1 MRGMSLS
8 GRYGAEL
15 LVRVS
20 AGRWRRWLVGGTA
33 AVVLVFVYL
42 ARGSVLSSLGA
53 LLIVDTVGPSAD
65 YLVPLGGDAETRPFA
80 AAELHAD
87 GVAPSVLLFEYELTE
102 ASRLGVAL
110 SQTELYRRVLE
121 IQDVPAE
128 AIRVIPGTV
137 RNTWEEAQALKRFL
151 ATQASAGVVIVTSPP
166 HTRRAYWSFR
176 RSLQDLPVEIW
187 MAPVR
192 RPGIDET
199 NWWHYDEMTLV
210 YLRESFKLPFYW
222 VRYAF

>member
-1 MRGMSLS
+1 MDAD
-8 GRYGAEL
+8 GAEIP
-15 LVRVS
+15 VRVS
-20 AGRWRRWLVGGTA
+20 AGRWRRWLVGGAA

-65 YLVPLGGDAETRPFA
+65 YLVPLGGEAETRPFA

-102 ASRLGVAL
+102 ASRLGVEL
-110 SQTELYRRVLE
+110 S
-121 IQDVPAE
+121 
-128 AIRVIPGTV
+128 PGTV

-151 ATQASAGVVIVTSPP
+151 ATQAATGVVIVTRPP

-199 NWWHYDEMTLV
+199 NWWHYDEIALA